1 MIIRFC
7 LIFLFGRCNINN
19 INNSNNNSNDT
30 KIEELNKKIIESD
43 VKINRLEE
51 ELKNNRIMN
60 DRVNKMLDLL
70 EKQNSK
76 NELVKSIEDNNINL
90 EIN

>member
-1 MIIRFC
+1 LIIRFC